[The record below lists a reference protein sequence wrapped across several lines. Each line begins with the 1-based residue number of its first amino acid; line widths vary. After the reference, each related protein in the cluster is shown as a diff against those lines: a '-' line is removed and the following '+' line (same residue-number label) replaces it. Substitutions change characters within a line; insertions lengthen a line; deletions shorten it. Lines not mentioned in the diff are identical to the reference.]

1 MTSSE
6 SVITIITPSYNQAAY
21 IEQTIQS
28 VLRQNYARVEHIVMD
43 GGSTDG
49 TVEILKRYPHLIW
62 RSEKDR
68 GQADALNKGLAL
80 AKGDIIGWI
89 NSDDYYHQNIFG
101 SVVEHFQKT
110 GASWVV
116 GRQADV
122 FENGTLVVFKDSPKT
137 TFDTLVRNPDIV
149 KQQATF
155 FKRDALNAAGGWNV
169 DRYMVMDF
177 DLWVR
182 LAKISPPIMV
192 EENWAYFRNHGAQKS
207 SHANVLRQAAE
218 IAEVLRREK
227 VSSSLISMFLAVRY
241 WYWTKGLIKARL
253 INLGI
258 VPERYRTR
266 PVRQG

>member
-1 MTSSE
+1 MTPSE
-6 SVITIITPSYNQAAY
+6 STITVITPSYNQAAY

-28 VLRQNYARVEHIVMD
+28 VLRQDHARVEHIVMD

-49 TVEILKRYPHLIW
+49 TIDILKRYPHLIW
-62 RSEKDR
+62 KSEKDC

-89 NSDDYYHQNIFG
+89 NSDDYYQENIFG
-101 SVVEHFQKT
+101 SVVRHFQS

-122 FENGTLVVFKDSPKT
+122 FENGALVVFEDSPKIV
-137 TFDTLVRNPDIV
+137 FDTLVRNPDIV
-149 KQQATF
+149 RQQATF
-155 FKRDALNAAGGWNV
+155 FKRDAINAVGGWNA
-169 DRYMVMDF
+169 DCFMVMDF

-182 LAKISPPIMV
+182 LARISPPVMV

-207 SHANVLRQAAE
+207 SLANILRQAAE
-218 IAEVLRREK
+218 IAAVLRREK
-227 VSSSLISMFLAVRY
+227 VPLPLISMYRAMRY
-241 WYWTKGLIKARL
+241 WYWIKGLIKVRL
-253 INLGI
+253 IDLGI

>member
-1 MTSSE
+1 MTPSE
-6 SVITIITPSYNQAAY
+6 STITIITPSYNQAAY

-28 VLRQNYARVEHIVMD
+28 VLRQDHTRVEHIVMD

-49 TVEILKRYPHLIW
+49 TIDILKRYPHLIW
-62 RSEKDR
+62 RSEKDL

-89 NSDDYYHQNIFG
+89 NSDDYYQENIFG
-101 SVVEHFQKT
+101 SVVRHFQS

-122 FENGTLVVFKDSPKT
+122 FENGALVVFKDSPKIL
-137 TFDTLVRNPDIV
+137 FDTLVRDPDIV
-149 KQQATF
+149 RQQATF
-155 FKRDALNAAGGWNV
+155 FKRDAINAVGGWNV
-169 DRYMVMDF
+169 DCYMVMDF

-182 LAKISPPIMV
+182 LARISPPVMV
-192 EENWAYFRNHGAQKS
+192 EEDWAYFRNHGAQKS
-207 SHANVLRQAAE
+207 GLANILRQAAE
-218 IAEVLRREK
+218 IAAILRREK
-227 VSSSLISMFLAVRY
+227 VPLPLISMYRAMRY

-253 INLGI
+253 IDLGI